1 MKIKK
6 TIASCLFMLL
16 VVAGFAQTDTSTIQ
30 KPRKVKHNFQAG
42 FNLNQATFS
51 DNWKGGGL
59 NSYAFGGFTNY
70 LVKYKGN
77 HWDFNSDLQLQIG
90 FQEIQN
96 DGVRKNADRIFYDFK
111 AGYIIN
117 KKWNFFASMNFLSQF
132 IEGYDYKTK
141 SKVEPTKDS
150 LISTLFAPAYL
161 TSSLGFEYKPLEYLW
176 MRFGVGTLRQTFVL
190 DERIS
195 NAGLYGLEKPGDK
208 LRNQAVLQFIANFDK
223 NLASNVNLKMRYM
236 TNLDYIKATQSG
248 GGMNMAMVHIFN
260 TNLTL
265 KATKYISTN
274 LQINVIKDPDQDKTT
289 QFSQILSLGIVYSLS
304 RE

>member
-1 MKIKK
+1 MKNLIY
-6 TIASCLFMLL
+6 IALFIL
-16 VVAGFAQTDTSTIQ
+16 ASTAASGQTDSLNTP

-70 LVKYKGN
+70 LAKYKGKN
-77 HWDFNSDLQLQIG
+77 WDFNSDLQLQIG

-96 DGVRKNADRIFYDFK
+96 DGIRKNADRIFYDFK
-111 AGYIIN
+111 AGYMIN

-132 IEGYDYKTK
+132 IEGYDYKNK

-150 LISTLFAPAYL
+150 LISSLFAPAYL
-161 TSSLGFEYKPLEYLW
+161 TSSLGLEYKPLDYLW

-208 LRNQAVLQFIANFDK
+208 LRNQAVLQFISSFDK
-223 NLASNVNLKMRYM
+223 NLAANVNLKMRYM
-236 TNLDYIKATQSG
+236 ANLDYIKATAPDG
-248 GGMNMAMVHIFN
+248 GIDKAMVHIFN

-274 LQINVIKDPDQDKTT
+274 LQINVIKDPDQDKNT
-289 QFSQILSLGIVYSLS
+289 QFSQILSLGIVYSLT

>member
-1 MKIKK
+1 MKK
-6 TIASCLFMLL
+6 LL
-16 VVAGFAQTDTSTIQ
+16 LTTFLLILVSTTFAQVDSTLTP

-42 FNLNQATFS
+42 FNLNQSTFS
-51 DNWKGGGL
+51 DNWTSGGF

-70 LVKYKGN
+70 VAKYKGKK
-77 HWDFNSDLQLQIG
+77 WDFTSDFQVQLG

-96 DGVRKNADRIFYDFK
+96 EGRRKNADRLFYDFK

-117 KKWNFFASMNFLSQF
+117 NKWNFFASMNFLSQF
-132 IEGYDYKTK
+132 IEGYDHKTK
-141 SKVEPTKDS
+141 SAVEPSQDS
-150 LISTLFAPAYL
+150 LISSLFAPAYL
-161 TSSLGFEYKPLEYLW
+161 TSSLGFEYKPIDYLW

-195 NAGLYGLEKPGDK
+195 NAGLYGLKKPGDK

-223 NLASNVNLKMRYM
+223 NLAQNINLKLRYM
-236 TNLDYIKATQSG
+236 SNLDYIKATESG
-248 GGMNMAMVHIFN
+248 VGMDMAMVHIFN
-260 TNLTL
+260 ANLTL

-274 LQINVIKDPDQDKTT
+274 LQINVIKDPDQDKNT
-289 QFSQILSLGIVYSLS
+289 QFSQILSLGVVYSLS

>member
-1 MKIKK
+1 MKKILL
-6 TIASCLFMLL
+6 SSLFATLIS
-16 VVAGFAQTDTSTIQ
+16 VAFAQTDSASTP
-30 KPRKVKHNFQAG
+30 KPRKVKHNFQTG

-70 LVKYKGN
+70 LVKYKGAN
-77 HWDFNSDLQLQIG
+77 WDFNSDLQLQLG

-96 DGVRKNADRIFYDFK
+96 EGVRKNADRIFYDFK

-150 LISTLFAPAYL
+150 LISSLFAPAYL
-161 TSSLGFEYKPLEYLW
+161 TSSLGLEYKPLEYLW

-195 NAGLYGLEKPGDK
+195 NAGLYGLKNPGDK

-223 NLASNVNLKMRYM
+223 NLAPNINLKMRYM
-236 TNLDYIKATQSG
+236 ANLDYIKATELG
-248 GGMNMAMVHIFN
+248 GGMDMAMVHIFN

-274 LQINVIKDPDQDKTT
+274 LQINVIKDPDQDKNT
-289 QFSQILSLGIVYSLS
+289 QFSQILSLGIVYSIA